1 MFSFLIL
8 CNPVNWRIP
17 VVPVHHYLP
26 KFAQT
31 HVHWV
36 TPLSHVHSTILPF
49 VTLFSF
55 PQSFPVSGSFPMI
68 QLFVL
73 GGQSIGAS
81 ASTSVLPM
89 NIQGWFPLGLTALI
103 SLLSKGLSRVLFSYW
118 LFNLVQYSH
127 SVMSNSLQP
136 HGLQHAR
143 LPCPSPSP
151 RVHSNSCPW
160 VGDAIQPS
168 HPLSPSPPTF
178 NLSQHQGLFQWVSS
192 LHQVAKV
199 LELQLKHQS
208 FQWTPKT
215 GIL

>member
-1 MFSFLIL
+1 MKNYCFCSVTKSCPTL
-8 CNPVNWRIP
+8 CNPINCSMPGFLVF
-17 VVPVHHYLP
+17 HHLTE
-26 KFAQT
+26 FTQT
-31 HVHWV
+31 Q
-36 TPLSHVHSTILPF
+36 LSQGCHPTILPF

-143 LPCPSPSP
+143 PPCPSPSP
-151 RVHSNSCPW
+151 RVHSNSCP
-160 VGDAIQPS
+160 
-168 HPLSPSPPTF
+168 LS
-178 NLSQHQGLFQWVSS
+178 W
-192 LHQVAKV
+192 
-199 LELQLKHQS
+199 
-208 FQWTPKT
+208 WC
-215 GIL
+215 

>member
-1 MFSFLIL
+1 MD
-8 CNPVNWRIP
+8 CNMTGFPVL
-17 VVPVHHYLP
+17 HYLLE
-26 KFAQT
+26 FAQI

-36 TPLSHVHSTILPF
+36 GDDPAIS
-49 VTLFSF
+49 FSIATF
-55 PQSFPVSGSFPMI
+55 SSCPQSFPASRSFPKSRFFSSGD
-68 QLFVL
+68 QT
-73 GGQSIGAS
+73 IGAS
-81 ASTSVLPM
+81 ASALVLPM
-89 NIQGWFPLGLTALI
+89 TIQGWFPLGLTALI

-143 LPCPSPSP
+143 FPCPSPSP

-208 FQWTPKT
+208 FQWIFRTDF
-215 GIL
+215 LAN